1 MNETFNTYTFIEIL
15 NKWNII
21 IPVIQRDYAQGRID
35 EKTNKIRDNFIES
48 VKYNLNNNN
57 SMTLDFVYGKTEGLD
72 FIPLDGQQRLTTLF
86 LLHWYSIQKHSFGN
100 EDERNNVVSLL
111 GKFSYK
117 TRESASR
124 FCLFLAN
131 LKEIIQTD
139 RKISEQIESNKNFST
154 IWKNDPTVSGML
166 VMLDEIQEKFLDFK
180 EDLYELLANKRLIT
194 FQFLDMNCKSFKQS
208 DSLYIKMNARGRPLT
223 DFEIYKANFEDKL
236 DKIDPT
242 LRSEF
247 SRKID
252 GSWQNKIFW
261 KKYGEKSD
269 DAFLNFFE
277 LIELY
282 ERVLSNDTNEQT
294 QDDFY
299 KINAWNKSSALL
311 LMNCLNFFE
320 THTNTESFFKT
331 IFSLDNYE
339 TDKVCLFQKDIDL
352 FDLCINPEKRADVKN
367 SIMFFAV
374 LNMIQNNSIDT
385 YKLRIIRNLAWNSEN
400 ELRFNNWHEL
410 FTEVKLICSDVNNL
424 TKVKKFN
431 TNQINE
437 EKEKFAFISNNKQL
451 KETLF
456 ELEDLAIFKG
466 HLTALSYN
474 DKNLKEL
481 HDTIISYFSNN
492 PNSNQNAILFGR
504 AMLSYGNYAEYYSGT
519 KWKYVNSEQSLA
531 AILHDASKDTK
542 DGINKT
548 FTRLTMDLG
557 KSTIESIINNAV
569 KNFHKDN
576 YIYYYIK
583 YPEMLRKSKKGLMQ
597 CEENFKMACLT
608 GETLRG
614 WWYDP
619 YLYTVYKRLPAEI
632 QETLGTKFLKNLGY
646 LDDCKPLT
654 INNCEILPVG
664 SGWRITRK
672 SNTVEYQKQFEILN
686 KKLKDG
692 VLIVPKDVDR
702 IECCCSLIK
711 EIYNWKE

>member
-86 LLHWYSIQKHSFGN
+86 LLHWYSIQNHSFGN

-111 GKFSYK
+111 SKFSYK

-131 LKEIIQTD
+131 LKEIIQAD
-139 RKISEQIESNKNFST
+139 RKLSEQIETNKNFST

-166 VMLDEIQEKFLDFK
+166 VMLDEIQEKFQDFK
-180 EDLYELLANKRLIT
+180 ADLYELLANKKLIT
-194 FQFLDMNCKSFKQS
+194 FQFLDMNSKSFKQS

-236 DKIDPT
+236 DKIDST

-282 ERVLSNDTNEQT
+282 ERILSNDTNEQT

-339 TDKVCLFQKDIDL
+339 TNKVCLFQKDIDL
-352 FDLCINPEKRADVKN
+352 FDLCINPEKRADIKN

-456 ELEDLAIFKG
+456 ELEDLSIFKG
-466 HLTALSYN
+466 HLTVLSYN

-504 AMLSYGNYAEYYSGT
+504 AMLSYGDYAEYYSDT

-569 KNFHKDN
+569 KNSPKDD

-597 CEENFKMACLT
+597 WEENFKMACLT

-619 YLYTVYKRLPAEI
+619 YLYTVYKRLPSEI

-672 SNTVEYQKQFEILN
+672 PNTVEYQKHFEILN
-686 KKLKDG
+686 KNLKDG